1 MAASEVLL
9 LNKTK
14 VKLRAVPCI
23 TLPMRSRTTWRRK
36 ILASSRGCLQHLLGK

>member
-14 VKLRAVPCI
+14 KGQTAGCPI
-23 TLPMRSRTTWRRK
+23 TLPMRSRTTRRRK
-36 ILASSRGCLQHLLGK
+36 ILASSRASLQHLLGK